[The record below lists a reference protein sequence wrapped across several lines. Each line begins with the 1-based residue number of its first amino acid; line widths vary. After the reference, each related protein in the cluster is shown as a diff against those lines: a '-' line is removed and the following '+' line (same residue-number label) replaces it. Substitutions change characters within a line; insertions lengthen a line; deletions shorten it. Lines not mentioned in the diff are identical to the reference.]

1 MSKNNKVSINL
12 DKAEVEILESL
23 AKKQGISINEAF
35 KRAAIL
41 ATFIHNQREK
51 GNKIL
56 IEQFDWVTKE
66 LTFDY

>member
-1 MSKNNKVSINL
+1 MSKNKVSVEF

-23 AKKQGISINEAF
+23 AKKQDVSLNEAF
-35 KRAAIL
+35 KRATIL

-56 IEQFDWVTKE
+56 IEEFNWVTKE
-66 LTFDY
+66 VTFDY